1 MEAHYGGKQADESKE
16 NTSKKA
22 QDEEINRILEKL
34 KKSGYE
40 SLTAEEKK
48 ALFNASHRK

>member
-1 MEAHYGGKQADESKE
+1 MEAHYGGKQEDDSKVYTE
-16 NTSKKA
+16 KKA
-22 QDEEINRILEKL
+22 QDEEIDRILEKL

>member
-1 MEAHYGGKQADESKE
+1 MGGKPKDESNAYTE
-16 NTSKKA
+16 KKA
-22 QDEEINRILEKL
+22 QDEEIDRILEKL

-48 ALFNASHRK
+48 ALFNASNRK